1 MALAPQIMLA
11 APELHDRDFRAL
23 AVAYD
28 GREHLAP
35 VEPGLTELHLGA
47 LPDEEHLAE
56 LDRGARLGIEL
67 LDTKDRILRH
77 SILLAAGGNDRVHDD
92 VKPLNVGAGAP
103 ARKAAHSTH
112 GAGKGQTGDRP
123 ANARDSPGRARTYG
137 WTYNAPT
144 SERGGLR
151 RASARTMRNP
161 KDLPTAMTLED
172 IRELVRNDMAAVDDV
187 IRARLKSSVP
197 LIDRVAEHIVS
208 GGGKRL
214 RPLLVVLVGRA
225 CGNTGHVHVEAA
237 AFIEF
242 IHTAT
247 LLHDD
252 VVDSS
257 SMRRGRDTANEVFG
271 NQASV
276 LVGDFVYSRAF
287 QMMASLDSQRVI
299 EIMADATNVIAEGEV
314 LQLMNAH
321 DPETTEQRYL
331 DVIYRKTARLFEAGA
346 EVAAV
351 LSSSGRD
358 AQRSLSRYGRHLGT
372 AYQLVDDVL
381 DFRSNPAERGK
392 NLGDD
397 LAEGK
402 PTLPLIH
409 ALKLSSESERELI
422 RQAIRRGGLAQLQ
435 PIIGAIESSGGLDYA
450 ARLARREAEAA
461 LDALDVLPNTD
472 YKRGLQALAR
482 FAVEHTT

>member
-1 MALAPQIMLA
+1 
-11 APELHDRDFRAL
+11 
-23 AVAYD
+23 
-28 GREHLAP
+28 
-35 VEPGLTELHLGA
+35 
-47 LPDEEHLAE
+47 
-56 LDRGARLGIEL
+56 
-67 LDTKDRILRH
+67 
-77 SILLAAGGNDRVHDD
+77 
-92 VKPLNVGAGAP
+92 
-103 ARKAAHSTH
+103 
-112 GAGKGQTGDRP
+112 
-123 ANARDSPGRARTYG
+123 
-137 WTYNAPT
+137 
-144 SERGGLR
+144 
-151 RASARTMRNP
+151 
-161 KDLPTAMTLED
+161 MTLEE
-172 IRELVRNDMAAVDDV
+172 IRALVQHDLASVDEV
-187 IRARLKSSVP
+187 IRCRLKSSVP

-225 CGNTGHVHVEAA
+225 CGHSGHAHVEAA

-252 VVDSS
+252 VVDGSM
-257 SMRRGRDTANEVFG
+257 MRRGRDTANAVFG

-287 QMMASLDSQRVI
+287 QMMASLNSQRVM

-321 DPETTEQRYL
+321 DPETSEQRYL

-351 LSSSGRD
+351 LSDSSID
-358 AQRSLSRYGRHLGT
+358 TQRSLALYGRHLGT

-409 ALKLSSESERELI
+409 ALRLASEPDRALI
-422 RQAIRRGGLAQLQ
+422 RAAIQSGDLAQLG
-435 PIIGAIESSGGLDYA
+435 PIISCIESSGSLDYA
-450 ARLARREAEAA
+450 AELARREAQAA
-461 LDALDVLPNTD
+461 LAALPPLPESG
-472 YKRGLQALAR
+472 YKAGLEALAR

>member
-1 MALAPQIMLA
+1 
-11 APELHDRDFRAL
+11 
-23 AVAYD
+23 
-28 GREHLAP
+28 
-35 VEPGLTELHLGA
+35 
-47 LPDEEHLAE
+47 
-56 LDRGARLGIEL
+56 
-67 LDTKDRILRH
+67 
-77 SILLAAGGNDRVHDD
+77 
-92 VKPLNVGAGAP
+92 
-103 ARKAAHSTH
+103 
-112 GAGKGQTGDRP
+112 
-123 ANARDSPGRARTYG
+123 
-137 WTYNAPT
+137 
-144 SERGGLR
+144 
-151 RASARTMRNP
+151 
-161 KDLPTAMTLED
+161 MTLEE
-172 IRELVRNDMAAVDDV
+172 IRALVHPDLSGVDQV
-187 IRARLKSSVP
+187 IRSRLRSEVP
-197 LIDRVAEHIVS
+197 LVERVAEHIIS

-214 RPLLVVLVGRA
+214 RPLLVVLAGRA
-225 CGNTGHVHVEAA
+225 CGYSGHAHVEAA

-252 VVDSS
+252 VVDAS

-287 QMMASLDSQRVI
+287 QMMASLESQRVM

-331 DVIYRKTARLFEAGA
+331 EVIYRKTARLFEAGA

-351 LSSSGRD
+351 LSDRSPDIQRAL
-358 AQRSLSRYGRHLGT
+358 AQYGRHLGI
-372 AYQLVDDVL
+372 AYQLVDDML

-402 PTLPLIH
+402 PTLPLIY
-409 ALKLSSESERELI
+409 ALRSASEPNRALI
-422 RQAIRRGGLAQLQ
+422 RTAIRQGGLAQLE
-435 PIIGAIESSGGLDYA
+435 PIVSAIESTGGLEYA
-450 ARLARREAEAA
+450 AELARRESAAA
-461 LDALDVLPNTD
+461 LAALEKLPD
-472 YKRGLQALAR
+472 SIYKSGLAALAR